1 MSQRQLSDLTS
12 APAEAASLGE
22 EVLGSLLTVSHRLHP
37 DDVPGA
43 VRDHARRL
51 GASDA
56 VVYLVDVEQRVLV
69 ALPPG
74 GSGGDVLEVDT
85 TLAGR
90 AFRTQ
95 EVMYGEADN
104 GEQRLWLPLLDGADR
119 LGVLAVT
126 ITDPDDLGRR
136 RLTWLASLVAELV
149 MSKSAY
155 GDTLVLA
162 RRRQAMKL
170 AAELRWSMLPP
181 LTFTSDHVEIAAM
194 LEPAYEVAGDS
205 FDYAV
210 NGKVAHLAVFDAM
223 GHGLEASRMAN
234 LAVAT
239 QRHGRRQGSGI
250 EAIFMAIDAAIVS
263 AFSPDHFVTGQLAT
277 LDLSTGVLTFVTGGH
292 PRPIL
297 LRGTSIV
304 GELAG
309 EVCTPMGLGR
319 APAVNQTQL
328 EPGDRVVFYTDGVVE
343 ARSPAGEEF
352 GLERLGDLLGRAA
365 TAQELTPE
373 MMRRLTHSVLDH
385 EAAQLRDDATLLL
398 VGWRQPMERQG
409 GPGGS

>member
-1 MSQRQLSDLTS
+1 MSQRQFSDLTS
-12 APAEAASLGE
+12 APVETASLGE
-22 EVLGSLLTVSHRLHP
+22 EVLGSLLTISDRLHP

-43 VRDHARRL
+43 VRDHACRL
-51 GASDA
+51 GANDA
-56 VVYLVDVEQRVLV
+56 VVYLVDMEQRVLV
-69 ALPPG
+69 ALPRPG
-74 GSGGDVLEVDT
+74 CGGDVLDVDT

-95 EVMYGEADN
+95 EAMHGEADN
-104 GEQRLWLPLLDGADR
+104 GDQRLWFPLLDGADR
-119 LGVLAVT
+119 LGVMAVT

-136 RLTWLASLVAELV
+136 RLAWLASLVAELV

-162 RRRQAMKL
+162 RRRQAMEL
-170 AAELRWSMLPP
+170 AAELRWAMLPP
-181 LTFTSDHVEIAAM
+181 LTFTSDHVEIAAL

-210 NGKVAHLAVFDAM
+210 NGNLAHLAVFDAM

-239 QRHGRRQGSGI
+239 QRHGRRQGAGI
-250 EAIFMAIDAAIVS
+250 GAIFMAIDAAIVS
-263 AFSPDHFVTGQLAT
+263 AFGPDHFVTGQLAT
-277 LDLSTGVLTFVTGGH
+277 LDLSTGVLAFVTGGH

-365 TAQELTPE
+365 TAQELPAE

-398 VGWRQPMERQG
+398 VGWRGPMEREDG
-409 GPGGS
+409 ASVS